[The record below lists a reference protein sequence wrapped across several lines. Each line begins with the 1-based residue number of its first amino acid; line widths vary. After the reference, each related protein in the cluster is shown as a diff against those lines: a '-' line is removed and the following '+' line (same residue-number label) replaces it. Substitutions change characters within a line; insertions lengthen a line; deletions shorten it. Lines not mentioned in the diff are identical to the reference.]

1 MWMSSFIHLPDVHV
15 QEKTIDPFVLYGGDY
30 INLKR
35 VVSAVVFTRKT
46 DDLSSCV
53 KVRAGTLV
61 RLSSTIHVSLRR
73 VGMSHLF

>member
-1 MWMSSFIHLPDVHV
+1 MSSFIYSSHVHE
-15 QEKTIDPFVLYGGDY
+15 QEKTVDPFVLYGGDY

-35 VVSAVVFTRKT
+35 AVSAVVYTKKT

-61 RLSSTIHVSLRR
+61 RLSSTIHVSLCR
-73 VGMSHLF
+73 VDMSHLF